1 MPRGVPASQTVPSV
15 IILGADAVFAALP
28 ATPVQLAHACQR
40 LGYASAFPA
49 TWGDELIASACLR
62 ELAARGADPAIF
74 CTCPNVRERLLRS
87 GEDLAPWMISLVPP
101 PVAVARY
108 LRAAY
113 GASSLHITYA
123 GSCPGARDASIDAQ
137 ITPAELLALCRER
150 GVSPAGQPQ
159 FFEGV
164 IPPDRR
170 RSLSM
175 PGGAPSDS
183 ALRDAGGGHY
193 LTELAADDALADLA
207 ERMIARSPVL
217 VDLAPHVGCACSGI
231 GDAVGGGDERRDL
244 IALEPPR
251 SREPVLDPTV
261 VVDVALPITSGP
273 RPPTHPAP
281 PTPRRDLDGDGHRP
295 AAPLAAYEQTESS
308 HAVIRE
314 YPHGEGARR
323 STTMIRR
330 RGAAETPA
338 AQLAGASVPRAY
350 LGKRPRRPAVRR
362 PRAVPIDT
370 RRTRAEKELRID
382 RVVDVADARR
392 PRRTPR
398 SNVIPIPTPTEP
410 QATVP
415 PPPAKRNPGGALDVG
430 AIISFAVSLIGTGV
444 FTR

>member
-1 MPRGVPASQTVPSV
+1 M
-15 IILGADAVFAALP
+15 
-28 ATPVQLAHACQR
+28 
-40 LGYASAFPA
+40 
-49 TWGDELIASACLR
+49 
-62 ELAARGADPAIF
+62 
-74 CTCPNVRERLLRS
+74 
-87 GEDLAPWMISLVPP
+87 
-101 PVAVARY
+101 
-108 LRAAY
+108 
-113 GASSLHITYA
+113 
-123 GSCPGARDASIDAQ
+123 
-137 ITPAELLALCRER
+137 
-150 GVSPAGQPQ
+150 
-159 FFEGV
+159 
-164 IPPDRR
+164 
-170 RSLSM
+170 
-175 PGGAPSDS
+175 
-183 ALRDAGGGHY
+183 
-193 LTELAADDALADLA
+193 
-207 ERMIARSPVL
+207 
-217 VDLAPHVGCACSGI
+217 
-231 GDAVGGGDERRDL
+231 
-244 IALEPPR
+244 
-251 SREPVLDPTV
+251 
-261 VVDVALPITSGP
+261 
-273 RPPTHPAP
+273 
-281 PTPRRDLDGDGHRP
+281 
-295 AAPLAAYEQTESS
+295 
-308 HAVIRE
+308 IRE